1 MKKLFIA
8 ALALASV
15 ACTKSEVLETAP
27 QKAISFGKP
36 FVENAT
42 KAIDPSLTH
51 GDNGTF
57 TTFNVYGTL
66 TNTATPPATT
76 NIFNGVEVVKVSD
89 ATHTIGAT
97 GTWYY
102 NSSSVQYWIPGNTY
116 NFVAVAKATKV
127 NVDAANNNMPTTLEY
142 TADGT
147 TDLLYTKTP
156 VTKTPDVASFDETVA
171 FTFDHLLSKV
181 VFKFTNDY
189 ATDASFVIKVTD
201 IAIKNAAASGVYT
214 VDGGVWAKDGSKE
227 FTFGNAPTTAT
238 AAGAAADYIAS
249 EASLNSNFERL
260 LVPGTYS
267 GLQIA
272 FKAEVYLKQGEK
284 YTLVDTKDYTQA
296 GKYLVPSNS
305 ITIDAGK
312 AYSFNVEIGDEL
324 QPIKFGVQ
332 TLNGFTTVTPDVELN

>member
-1 MKKLFIA
+1 MKKTILA
-8 ALALASV
+8 VLALASV
-15 ACTKSEVLETAP
+15 VACNKSEVLEVAP
-27 QKAISFGKP
+27 QKAISFGNP

-66 TNTATPPATT
+66 SNGTATT

-116 NFVAVAKATKV
+116 NFVAVANATKV

-181 VFKFTNDY
+181 VFKFTNNY
-189 ATDASFVIKVTD
+189 AADASFVIKVTD

-214 VDGGVWAKDGSKE
+214 VAGGAWDKAGSKE

-238 AAGAAADYIAS
+238 AAGAEADYIAS
-249 EASLNSNFERL
+249 EKSLNSNFERL
-260 LVPGTYS
+260 LVPGEYS
-267 GLQIA
+267 ELQIA
-272 FKAEVYLKQGEK
+272 FKAEVYLKQGDK
-284 YTLVDTKDYTQA
+284 YTLIDTKDYTQA
-296 GKYLVPSNS
+296 DKYLVPADD
-305 ITIDAGK
+305 ITIEAGK

-324 QPIKFGVQ
+324 QPIKFGVE
-332 TLNGFTTVTPDVELN
+332 TLNGFTPATPEDVELN

>member
-1 MKKLFIA
+1 MKKTILA
-8 ALALASV
+8 VLALASV
-15 ACTKSEVLETAP
+15 VACNKSEVLEVAP
-27 QKAISFGKP
+27 QKAISFGNP

-51 GDNGTF
+51 GDDGTF
-57 TTFNVYGTL
+57 TSFNVYGTL
-66 TNTATPPATT
+66 TNTGNVTT
-76 NIFNGVEVVKVSD
+76 NIFNGVEVVKATD
-89 ATHTIGAT
+89 ADHTIGAT

-116 NFVAVAKATKV
+116 NFVAVANATKV
-127 NVDAANNNMPTTLEY
+127 NVDATNNNMPTTIEY
-142 TADGT
+142 TANGT
-147 TDLLYTKTP
+147 TDLLYTKAP

-181 VFKFTNDY
+181 VFKFTNKY
-189 ATDASFVIKVTD
+189 ANATNFEIKVTNV
-201 IAIKNAAASGVYT
+201 AIKNAAESGVYT
-214 VDGGVWAKDGSKE
+214 VADGTWANDGSKE

-267 GLQIA
+267 NLQIA
-272 FKAEVYLKQGEK
+272 FKAEVYLKQGDK
-284 YTLVDTKDYTQA
+284 YTLIDTKDYTQE
-296 GKYLVPSNS
+296 GKYLVPENA
-305 ITIDAGK
+305 ITIKAGK
-312 AYSFNVEIGDEL
+312 AYSFNVEIGDVL

-332 TLNGFTTVTPDVELN
+332 TLNGFTPATPDVELN

>member
-8 ALALASV
+8 ALALATV

-66 TNTATPPATT
+66 SNGTATT
-76 NIFNGVEVVKVSD
+76 NIFNGVTVNKTTTETD
-89 ATHTIGAT
+89 AIGGGEA
-97 GTWYY
+97 WYY
-102 NSSSVQYWIPGNTY
+102 SASNVQYWIPGNTY
-116 NFVAVAKATKV
+116 KFVALANGTVA
-127 NVDAANNNMPTTLEY
+127 DADKDANGMPVKISY
-142 TADGT
+142 IADGT
-147 TDLLYTKTP
+147 KDLLYTKAAETESP
-156 VTKTPDVASFDETVA
+156 NQSGFDGTVK

-181 VFKFTNDY
+181 VFKFTNNY
-189 ATDASFVIKVTD
+189 AANASFVIKVTD

-214 VDGGVWAKDGSKE
+214 VDGGVWAKDDSKE

-305 ITIDAGK
+305 ITIEAGK

-332 TLNGFTTVTPDVELN
+332 TLNGFTPVTPEDVELN

>member
-8 ALALASV
+8 ALALATV

-57 TTFNVYGTL
+57 KTFNVYGTL
-66 TNTATPPATT
+66 SNGTATT

-116 NFVAVAKATKV
+116 NFVAVANATKV

-142 TADGT
+142 TADGK

-181 VFKFTNDY
+181 VFKFTNNY
-189 ATDASFVIKVTD
+189 AANASFVIKVTD

-238 AAGAAADYIAS
+238 PAGAAADYIAS

-284 YTLVDTKDYTQA
+284 YTLVDTKDYTQKD
-296 GKYLVPSNS
+296 KYLVPAGD
-305 ITIDAGK
+305 ITIEAGK
-312 AYSFNVEIGDEL
+312 AYSFNVEIGDVL

-332 TLNGFTTVTPDVELN
+332 TLNGFTPVTPEDVKLN

>member
-8 ALALASV
+8 ALALATV

-57 TTFNVYGTL
+57 KTFNVYGTL
-66 TNTATPPATT
+66 SNGTATT
-76 NIFNGVEVVKVSD
+76 NIFNGVTVNKTTTETD
-89 ATHTIGAT
+89 AIGGEEA
-97 GTWYY
+97 WYY
-102 NSSSVQYWIPGNTY
+102 SASNVQYWIPGNTY
-116 NFVAVAKATKV
+116 KFVALANGTVTES
-127 NVDAANNNMPTTLEY
+127 DANGMPVKISY

-147 TDLLYTKTP
+147 KDLLYTKAAETESP
-156 VTKTPDVASFDETVA
+156 NQSGFDGTVK

-181 VFKFTNDY
+181 VFNFTNSY
-189 ATDASFVIKVTD
+189 AADANFVIKVTNV
-201 IAIKNAAASGVYT
+201 AIKNAAESGVYT
-214 VDGGVWAKDGSKE
+214 VDGGVWAKNGSKE

-284 YTLVDTKDYTQA
+284 YTLVDTKDYTQVD
-296 GKYLVPSNS
+296 KYLVPSNS
-305 ITIDAGK
+305 IKIEAGK

-332 TLNGFTTVTPDVELN
+332 TLNGFTLIPGVELN

>member
-8 ALALASV
+8 ALALATV

-27 QKAISFGKP
+27 QKAISFGNP

-51 GDNGTF
+51 GTEGTF
-57 TTFNVYGTL
+57 TSFNVYGTL
-66 TNTATPPATT
+66 SNGTATT
-76 NIFNGVEVVKVSD
+76 NIFNGVEVVKVSY

-116 NFVAVAKATKV
+116 NFVAVANATKV

-142 TADGT
+142 TADGK

-181 VFKFTNDY
+181 KFTFINGYPADSKLVVEVS
-189 ATDASFVIKVTD
+189 DVKI
-201 IAIKNAAASGVYT
+201 INAYTSGVCTLTGEEAPTWGSFGTADKKIEFGNIVQNGTDYSEAVYSMPAT
-214 VDGGVWAKDGSKE
+214 GALSGTDWTTKDGFS
-227 FTFGNAPTTAT
+227 
-238 AAGAAADYIAS
+238 
-249 EASLNSNFERL
+249 SNYERL
-260 LVPGTYS
+260 LIPGQSEFNVTFTAEVLLNGIVVNSYS
-267 GLQIA
+267 GST
-272 FKAEVYLKQGEK
+272 VTVQG
-284 YTLVDTKDYTQA
+284 
-296 GKYLVPSNS
+296 G
-305 ITIDAGK
+305 
-312 AYSFNVEIGDEL
+312 L
-324 QPIKFGVQ
+324 QPGYSYNFVGTIGQNLEKITFSVEKI
-332 TLNGFTTVTPDVELN
+332 NGFTPVTPEDE